1 MKEMDSSMTV
11 TCYHQ
16 FKLYSRWRYMTLS
29 RARINQRKKKTLS
42 RARINQRKKTLSRAR
57 INQRKKKRRKVSLRT
72 SLVEHVVK
80 WRKKRIIIR

>member
-42 RARINQRKKTLSRAR
+42 RARINQRKK
-57 INQRKKKRRKVSLRT
+57 KRRKVSLRT